1 MTILSKLYSV
11 AFKNYSYKA
20 KNWRTVLPCNAKK
33 NSDTFL
39 AGCVLYRLVSLCSH
53 VIGQPAPVGR
63 QPGRGSVD
71 TCARRSPGYSAFAT
85 DEPLQR
91 WEVQWCSTG

>member
-33 NSDTFL
+33 NSDPFF
-39 AGCVLYRLVSLCSH
+39 AGCVAYPFLVCGFEQRRIETSCTVCS
-53 VIGQPAPVGR
+53 A
-63 QPGRGSVD
+63 
-71 TCARRSPGYSAFAT
+71 AFA
-85 DEPLQR
+85 
-91 WEVQWCSTG
+91 STRVRVKILNSETGDNLSIQGID

>member
-33 NSDTFL
+33 KFGHIFRWMRAYPISWFL
-39 AGCVLYRLVSLCSH
+39 YGLCTKEASIQ
-53 VIGQPAPVGR
+53 VNFNL
-63 QPGRGSVD
+63 S
-71 TCARRSPGYSAFAT
+71 
-85 DEPLQR
+85 
-91 WEVQWCSTG
+91 